1 MINLDHSLTH
11 GIFLKDYNYY
21 STNQIKAAAYLQ
33 LLYKNMCERLR
44 GCDIILTACNNY
56 DHLLSVAK
64 VIMTIKKGQE
74 ELDQFTLTRSE
85 YAKEL
90 GKTPNA
96 VRMMMR
102 HGKLSGQYRYD
113 GSKYIFKAPERPG
126 ENHNNDHPVITKMT
140 TKKIKKINR
149 GNHFKADYPNEAF
162 KLHNQYKKEQA
173 ILNKIQGKFKNEA
186 HELEYKKLNEEALK
200 KSLENTEKKN
210 KESFTPLKDYGGPVA
225 MRRVSYPI
233 DREDYNPPAPIRK
246 PFRGYDWVGSDD
258 DGSVEIDLSRSNYRS
273 GVSHG
278 EPQFKSKVSE
288 AIWRLKNK
296 K

>member
-90 GKTPNA
+90 GITPNA
-96 VRMMMR
+96 V
-102 HGKLSGQYRYD
+102 SD
-113 GSKYIFKAPERPG
+113 A
-126 ENHNNDHPVITKMT
+126 
-140 TKKIKKINR
+140 
-149 GNHFKADYPNEAF
+149 
-162 KLHNQYKKEQA
+162 
-173 ILNKIQGKFKNEA
+173 
-186 HELEYKKLNEEALK
+186 ALK

>member
-1 MINLDHSLTH
+1 MELGQTVNTISHNKLYTNL
-11 GIFLKDYNYY
+11 YNPRYAWSVVSHLRLSERCY
-21 STNQIKAAAYLQ
+21 NVALA
-33 LLYKNMCERLR
+33 CE
-44 GCDIILTACNNY
+44 NY
-56 DHLLSVAK
+56 NHPVSVAK

-90 GKTPNA
+90 GITPNA
-96 VRMMMR
+96 VRMRMR
-102 HGKLSGQYRYD
+102 HGKLSGEFRFD
-113 GSKYIFKAPERPG
+113 GSKYIFRSSKRPR
-126 ENHNNDHPVITKMT
+126 ENHNNDHPVNVKMT
-140 TKKIKKINR
+140 TPKKTIKR
-149 GNHFKADYPNEAF
+149 GNHFKADYPNDAF
-162 KLHNQYKKEQA
+162 RLHNQYKKEQA
-173 ILNKIQGKFKNEA
+173 ILNKIQGKFKSEA
-186 HELEYKKLNEEALK
+186 HRVEYEKLNDEALK
-200 KSLENTEKKN
+200 KSLENTHKKLEQ
-210 KESFTPLKDYGGPVA
+210 KAHIPPV
-225 MRRVSYPI
+225 RSYPTY
-233 DREDYNPPAPIRK
+233 DREDYLPPAPIRK

>member
-1 MINLDHSLTH
+1 MINQATRTYQTFTRPPPLPDHIVINKTSELVEL
-11 GIFLKDYNYY
+11 IDIPF
-21 STNQIKAAAYLQ
+21 STLEKSVKYFVSVQN
-33 LLYKNMCERLR
+33 
-44 GCDIILTACNNY
+44 G
-56 DHLLSVAK
+56 DHPNSVAK
-64 VIMTIKKGQE
+64 VIMNDKKGKE
-74 ELDQFTLTRSE
+74 ELDQYTLTRSE
-85 YAKEL
+85 YANKID
-90 GKTPNA
+90 KSPNA

-102 HGKLSGQYRYD
+102 HGKLSGEYRFD
-113 GSKYIFKAPERPG
+113 GSKYIFKSPERPRG
-126 ENHNNDHPVITKMT
+126 SYDNDHPTITKMT
-140 TKKIKKINR
+140 TPKKVNR

-225 MRRVSYPI
+225 MRRTSYPSI
-233 DREDYNPPAPIRK
+233 DDDYNPRPTIRK
-246 PFRGYDWVGSDD
+246 PFRGYDSMGSYD

-278 EPQFKSKVSE
+278 EPQFKSKVAES
-288 AIWRLKNK
+288 IWRLKNK

>member
-1 MINLDHSLTH
+1 MIDQATRTYQTFLRPPPLPDHIVINKTSELVEL
-11 GIFLKDYNYY
+11 IDIPF
-21 STNQIKAAAYLQ
+21 STLEKSVKYFVSVQN
-33 LLYKNMCERLR
+33 
-44 GCDIILTACNNY
+44 G
-56 DHLLSVAK
+56 DHPNSVAK
-64 VIMTIKKGQE
+64 VIMDDKKGKE
-74 ELDQFTLTRSE
+74 ELDQYSLTRSE
-85 YAKEL
+85 YANKI
-90 GKTPNA
+90 GKSPNA

-102 HGKLSGQYRYD
+102 HGKLSGEYRFD
-113 GSKYIFKAPERPG
+113 GSKYIFKSPERPRG
-126 ENHNNDHPVITKMT
+126 SYDNDHPTITKMT
-140 TKKIKKINR
+140 TPKKVNR

-225 MRRVSYPI
+225 MRRTSYPSI
-233 DREDYNPPAPIRK
+233 DPYDYEPPATIRK
-246 PFRGYDWVGSDD
+246 PFRGYDSMGSYD
-258 DGSVEIDLSRSNYRS
+258 DGSVEVDLSRSNYRS

-278 EPQFKSKVSE
+278 EPQFKSKVAES
-288 AIWRLKNK
+288 IWRLKNK

>member
-1 MINLDHSLTH
+1 
-11 GIFLKDYNYY
+11 
-21 STNQIKAAAYLQ
+21 
-33 LLYKNMCERLR
+33 
-44 GCDIILTACNNY
+44 
-56 DHLLSVAK
+56 
-64 VIMTIKKGQE
+64 MTIKTGQE
-74 ELDQFTLTRSE
+74 ELDQYTLTRSE

-186 HELEYKKLNEEALK
+186 HELEYKKLNDEALK

-225 MRRVSYPI
+225 MRRSSYPI
-233 DREDYNPPAPIRK
+233 DREDYMPP
-246 PFRGYDWVGSDD
+246 
-258 DGSVEIDLSRSNYRS
+258 SRS
-273 GVSHG
+273 
-278 EPQFKSKVSE
+278 
-288 AIWRLKNK
+288 
-296 K
+296 

>member
-74 ELDQFTLTRSE
+74 ELDQYTLTRSE

-102 HGKLSGQYRYD
+102 HGALQLD
-113 GSKYIFKAPERPG
+113 
-126 ENHNNDHPVITKMT
+126 
-140 TKKIKKINR
+140 
-149 GNHFKADYPNEAF
+149 
-162 KLHNQYKKEQA
+162 LHNLLME
-173 ILNKIQGKFKNEA
+173 
-186 HELEYKKLNEEALK
+186 
-200 KSLENTEKKN
+200 
-210 KESFTPLKDYGGPVA
+210 
-225 MRRVSYPI
+225 
-233 DREDYNPPAPIRK
+233 
-246 PFRGYDWVGSDD
+246 
-258 DGSVEIDLSRSNYRS
+258 
-273 GVSHG
+273 
-278 EPQFKSKVSE
+278 
-288 AIWRLKNK
+288 
-296 K
+296 

>member
-1 MINLDHSLTH
+1 MELGQTVNTLSHNKLYTNL
-11 GIFLKDYNYY
+11 YNPWYAW
-21 STNQIKAAAYLQ
+21 SVVSDLR
-33 LLYKNMCERLR
+33 LSERCYNVAL
-44 GCDIILTACNNY
+44 ACGNY
-56 DHLLSVAK
+56 DHTNSVAK
-64 VIMTIKKGQE
+64 VIMTIKKGKE
-74 ELDQFTLTRSE
+74 ELDQFTLSRNE

-102 HGKLSGQYRYD
+102 HGKLSGEYRFD
-113 GSKYIFKAPERPG
+113 GSKYIFRAPERPR
-126 ENHNNDHPVITKMT
+126 ESYDNDHPTITNLT

-149 GNHFKADYPNEAF
+149 GNHFKADYPNDAF
-162 KLHNQYKKEQA
+162 RLYNERKKEQA
-173 ILNKIQGKFKNEA
+173 ILNKIQGKFKSEA

-210 KESFTPLKDYGGPVA
+210 KESFSPLKDYGGPVA
-225 MRRVSYPI
+225 MRRVSYPM
-233 DREDYNPPAPIRK
+233 DRDSYEPPAPIRK
-246 PFRGYDWVGSDD
+246 PFRGYDSMGSYD
-258 DGSVEIDLSRSNYRS
+258 DGSVEIDVSRYSGRS
-273 GVSHG
+273 VIS